1 MEANFVPSRMNSRQ
15 VSVYRCFLKSEK
27 VHEVLSTSQNA
38 LVSLTTLQKMSRF
51 AFWMMRSAN
60 HIMLLNHRERQ
71 IVTTTL
77 KKQREENPL
86 NSLPEFSADDIF
98 GEGNWDSDSD
108 NGPNDENDEEGVST
122 EPISAAERALIANM
136 SASEYAAYMSKR
148 KGTKRSPKRISKKG
162 ISLTKLRSQLEEL
175 SDNALYDN
183 GNKLNVVIP
192 LIVNLIDEGH
202 RVLVFGRYLKMLCII
217 AECLRRRCVD
227 CLHYNGKLN
236 TQQRE
241 ETLNRFHASEANVLL
256 ITVGAGGEGITI
268 TEADR
273 IILIDPNWNPTVDDQ
288 AIDRAYVLLPS
299 YVVDIELGRTRTYW
313 CID

>member
-1 MEANFVPSRMNSRQ
+1 MNSRQ

-38 LVSLTTLQKMSRF
+38 LVSLTTLQKMSLF
-51 AFWMMRSAN
+51 VFSVMCSAN

-71 IVTTTL
+71 IVTSTL

-86 NSLPEFSADDIF
+86 NSLPEFSVDDFF
-98 GEGNWDSDSD
+98 GEGDWDFDSD
-108 NGPNDENDEEGVST
+108 NVPNSDNEEEGVST

-136 SASEYAAYMSKR
+136 SASEYAAYLSNR
-148 KGTKRSPKRISKKG
+148 KETKRSPKRISKKG
-162 ISLTKLRSQLEEL
+162 ISLSKLRSQLEEL
-175 SDNALYDN
+175 SENALYDN

-192 LIVNLIDEGH
+192 LIINLIDDGH

-217 AECLRRRCVD
+217 AECLRRRNVD

-241 ETLNRFHASEANVLL
+241 DTLHRFHTSEADVLL

-288 AIDRAYVLLPS
+288 AIDRAYVPCS
-299 YVVDIELGRTRTYW
+299 QYVVDIELVKTRTCW
-313 CID
+313 CIVW

>member
-1 MEANFVPSRMNSRQ
+1 MNSRQ

-98 GEGNWDSDSD
+98 GEGQWDSDSD

-192 LIVNLIDEGH
+192 LIVKILRMSE
-202 RVLVFGRYLKMLCII
+202 LK
-217 AECLRRRCVD
+217 R
-227 CLHYNGKLN
+227 
-236 TQQRE
+236 
-241 ETLNRFHASEANVLL
+241 
-256 ITVGAGGEGITI
+256 TV
-268 TEADR
+268 
-273 IILIDPNWNPTVDDQ
+273 
-288 AIDRAYVLLPS
+288 
-299 YVVDIELGRTRTYW
+299 
-313 CID
+313 